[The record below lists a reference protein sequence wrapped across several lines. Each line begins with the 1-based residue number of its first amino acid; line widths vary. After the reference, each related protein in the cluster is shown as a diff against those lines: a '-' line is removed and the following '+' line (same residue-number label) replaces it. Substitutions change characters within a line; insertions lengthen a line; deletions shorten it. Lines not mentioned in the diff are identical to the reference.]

1 MTSPYLTAQEAI
13 AILGVQANTLY
24 AYVSRG
30 LIRSEVFEGKGHR
43 YCAEDIENLRKR
55 KQYRKDPVKLVESA
69 LHFGTPLLES
79 SITLIESGQFYYRG
93 YNAVELA
100 QSASL
105 EEVALLL
112 WSGLWVDQ
120 AREKYF
126 ETPLVL
132 PKLLPP
138 LDLEKFWKNLS
149 AIELFQVVLPLV
161 AAEDLSAYDIRKNT
175 VIAKGAFL
183 LKLMVALAARKLPF
197 SGSFQGLASL
207 LQESWIPERKD
218 ASALLNSAL
227 ILCADHELNVSSFT
241 ARCVASGDSTPY
253 SVVLAG
259 LAAFQ
264 GAQHGWYS
272 ERVEA
277 LFREV
282 ENPLEAPKYL
292 ALRLKRGEAL
302 PGFHHPLYPQ
312 GDPRGRALMEL
323 TQKYFPDSPE
333 LAKAQAIAQ
342 AGFQLV
348 QHYPTIDF
356 GLVTLVRTLQLPSAT
371 AMTLFALGRTI
382 GWIGHALEQYEQKK
396 LIRPR
401 ARYIGERPRP
411 FPKP

>member
-175 VIAKGAFL
+175 VI
-183 LKLMVALAARKLPF
+183 
-197 SGSFQGLASL
+197 S
-207 LQESWIPERKD
+207 
-218 ASALLNSAL
+218 
-227 ILCADHELNVSSFT
+227 
-241 ARCVASGDSTPY
+241 
-253 SVVLAG
+253 
-259 LAAFQ
+259 
-264 GAQHGWYS
+264 
-272 ERVEA
+272 
-277 LFREV
+277 
-282 ENPLEAPKYL
+282 
-292 ALRLKRGEAL
+292 
-302 PGFHHPLYPQ
+302 
-312 GDPRGRALMEL
+312 
-323 TQKYFPDSPE
+323 
-333 LAKAQAIAQ
+333 
-342 AGFQLV
+342 
-348 QHYPTIDF
+348 
-356 GLVTLVRTLQLPSAT
+356 
-371 AMTLFALGRTI
+371 
-382 GWIGHALEQYEQKK
+382 
-396 LIRPR
+396 
-401 ARYIGERPRP
+401 
-411 FPKP
+411 